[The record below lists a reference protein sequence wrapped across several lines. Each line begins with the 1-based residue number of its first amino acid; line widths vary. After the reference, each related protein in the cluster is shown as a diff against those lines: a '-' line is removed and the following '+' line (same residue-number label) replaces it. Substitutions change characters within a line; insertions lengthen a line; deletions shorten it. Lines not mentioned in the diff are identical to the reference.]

1 MTKYI
6 EITQDA
12 AGIIF
17 NQNGCD
23 YSGFYT
29 TEIETCVVIAVQASL
44 GMCLIHHSGR
54 LSQSSI
60 SQLLAQI
67 GDIQTVNLFIHRKK
81 NDLKNLKIIFNQDLF
96 KDINPTL
103 NYTNGSVSIYRDF
116 TWSIDDLESKY
127 LIVPVKRELRIAT
140 NNLNNLLEKE
150 LTVDIQF
157 DGKNFSPCTG
167 LSKPMSEIS
176 KLLIAP
182 QKLSQEQKM
191 ILRAAIQYYDYQLKL
206 DNLPQMLFSNLSF
219 VAQLNSNLGAAEA
232 FQDDEK
238 VNSPRK

>member
-1 MTKYI
+1 V
-6 EITQDA
+6 
-12 AGIIF
+12 IF
-17 NQNGCD
+17 KRLICL
-23 YSGFYT
+23 S
-29 TEIETCVVIAVQASL
+29 IA
-44 GMCLIHHSGR
+44 
-54 LSQSSI
+54 
-60 SQLLAQI
+60 
-67 GDIQTVNLFIHRKK
+67 KK

-103 NYTNGSVSIYRDF
+103 NYTNGSVSIHRDF

-127 LIVPVKRELRIAT
+127 LIAPVKRELRIAT